1 MQREGMVDIFDR
13 LGNFI
18 RTILDEEAVGVGP
31 DSFTD
36 PDQSA
41 AWEELEQ
48 YMEDGKSEP
57 KPDFSSSTSAAR
69 QEASALIRKDF
80 RNLELTPGA
89 PMEEVQK
96 NYKKLLTAFH
106 PDRHASNPE
115 KFRTATE
122 VTKKLN
128 ESYQRIRSWYGEGS

>member
-1 MQREGMVDIFDR
+1 MDIFDR

-18 RTILDEEAVGVGP
+18 RTILDE
-31 DSFTD
+31 
-36 PDQSA
+36 DQLNSTPGAFRDADESA

-57 KPDFSSSTSAAR
+57 KPDFHHAGGSAGQPDPTAI
-69 QEASALIRKDF
+69 IRKDF
-80 RNLELTPGA
+80 RNLELSPGA
-89 PMEEVQK
+89 PMSDVQR
-96 NYKKLLTAFH
+96 NYKKLMTAFH
-106 PDRHASNPE
+106 PDRHASDPE

-128 ESYQRIRSWYGEGS
+128 ESYQRIRTWYGEGS